1 MRNETAI
8 QQKVKSATYVSNTL
22 GGEGLFI
29 FSKPRMRALFGYATI
44 HEQDRVSKKR
54 WRYV

>member
-8 QQKVKSATYVSNTL
+8 QQKVKSAAYVSNTL

-44 HEQDRVSKKR
+44 HGQDRVSKKR